1 MKKLDFVRSKK
12 RQIEAIAR
20 KYKASNIHIFGSV
33 ARGQDDEDSDIDIC
47 LDMDLSMSL
56 LDMGGLYLELKELL
70 GCEISLVTFNALRGR
85 FRENVLRDLVPL

>member
-12 RQIEAIAR
+12 KEIEAIAK

-33 ARGQDDEDSDIDIC
+33 ARGQDDEESDIDIC

-56 LDMGGLYLELKELL
+56 FDMGGFYLELKELL
-70 GCEISLVTFNALRGR
+70 GCEISLVTFNALKGR